1 MTRGWFGAAAC
12 SAWIALGGALAAAQG
27 PADVQRHRFEAAAGG
42 VWLGGASLGAG
53 DAELR
58 GNRVP
63 ADEFRLFS
71 ADTRAMAAPGFD
83 ARVGFWLTRTMA
95 VEGGLVI
102 ARPVLRTSITSDVEG
117 APPLEVEER
126 LDQYFFDGSVVLLL
140 DALRF
145 GATVPFVSGGAGYL
159 RQLHEGRTLVE
170 SGQVYHAGGGLRH
183 WLRTRRTGRL
193 RGFGVRVDGRLYVL
207 ASGVRLEDGPRTH
220 GALSGA
226 LFVTF

>member
-1 MTRGWFGAAAC
+1 MRPGWFRGAAC
-12 SAWIALGGALAAAQG
+12 VAWIALGSALAAAQD
-27 PADVQRHRFEAAAGG
+27 PAAVQVHRLEAAAGG
-42 VWLGGASLGAG
+42 LWLGGASLGSG
-53 DAELR
+53 DAALR
-58 GNRVP
+58 GNRIP

-83 ARVGFWLTRTMA
+83 ARVGFWLTRTIA

-102 ARPVLRTSITSDVEG
+102 ARPLLRTSITSDVEG
-117 APPLEVEER
+117 APALEVEER
-126 LDQYFFDGSVVLLL
+126 LDQYFFDGSMVLLL

-183 WLRTRRTGRL
+183 WLRTRRTGWL
-193 RGFGVRVDGRLYVL
+193 RGLGVRIDGRLYVL
-207 ASGVRLEDGPRTH
+207 ASGVRLEDGPRAH